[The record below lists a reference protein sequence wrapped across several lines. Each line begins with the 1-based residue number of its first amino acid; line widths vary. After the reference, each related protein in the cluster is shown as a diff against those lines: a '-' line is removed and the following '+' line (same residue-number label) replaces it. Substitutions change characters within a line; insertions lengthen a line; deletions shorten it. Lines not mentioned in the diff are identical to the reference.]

1 MEPFLTANGKTLEI
15 YFGMTPVEQAPS
27 EALYEDMIVTII
39 MLKNCGYDSIR
50 KWLSKQHMGPN
61 AQAYPT
67 VSVELVDMM
76 NSGNFEADQIK
87 PAGKKNKTK
96 NKNKNKNKDKDKEE
110 EVVGAIVEPNEPIPD
125 MSSDDSNPSD
135 SDNPSLSDN
144 DDDSVSDDSVESV
157 TDNQD
162 DYSTDDDNKQENICR
177 VFAMICADNETE
189 GRYNPEAEEE
199 R

>member
-1 MEPFLTANGKTLEI
+1 MGPFLTANGETLET
-15 YFGMTPVEQAPS
+15 YFGMNPAQQAPY

-87 PAGKKNKTK
+87 PADKKNKIR
-96 NKNKNKNKDKDKEE
+96 NL
-110 EVVGAIVEPNEPIPD
+110 
-125 MSSDDSNPSD
+125 
-135 SDNPSLSDN
+135 SL
-144 DDDSVSDDSVESV
+144 
-157 TDNQD
+157 
-162 DYSTDDDNKQENICR
+162 IH
-177 VFAMICADNETE
+177 I
-189 GRYNPEAEEE
+189 
-199 R
+199 